1 MSRSGTRNVCGTG
14 TGDGI
19 SSAGRCTTGT
29 DAGISFFS
37 AGGLAVFWGSA
48 ISAGDA
54 SLLAF
59 SGCVSTNCGFGEPA
73 SIESRA
79 SGGTASMSDFLFILV
94 DLIKEPVDFFCTLFG
109 SRQPAQ
115 SVYLLILLDSP

>member
-1 MSRSGTRNVCGTG
+1 MSRSGTRNVFGTG

-19 SSAGRCTTGT
+19 SSAGRCTTGA

-37 AGGLAVFWGSA
+37 AGALAVFWGPA
-48 ISAGDA
+48 TSAGDA
-54 SLLAF
+54 SLL
-59 SGCVSTNCGFGEPA
+59 G
-73 SIESRA
+73 RA

-94 DLIKEPVDFFCTLFG
+94 GLIKESVDFFCALFG

-115 SVYLLILLDSP
+115 SVYLLILLDNP